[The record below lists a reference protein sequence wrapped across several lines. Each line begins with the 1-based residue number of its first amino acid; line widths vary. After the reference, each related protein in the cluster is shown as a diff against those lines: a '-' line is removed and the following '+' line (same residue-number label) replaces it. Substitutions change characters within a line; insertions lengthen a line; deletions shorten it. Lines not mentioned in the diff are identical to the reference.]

1 MPASVKSPP
10 ETARTSLPVRRST
23 RTTDTFPASAGG
35 VNKDDGAESA
45 ARMGEAASI
54 AIAKK
59 QIYTILFWHGEGPSI
74 FPPLHC
80 YHLLMDSTAG
90 FVLTGG
96 RSSRMGR
103 DKALLPIEG
112 SLLVERTAER
122 VRAAAG
128 SVTLIGAPGRYAH
141 LGLPVLPDLVEDC
154 GPIGGLHTALK
165 STRADWNLVV
175 ACDMPGLTAGFLGDL
190 LAAARQLGCA
200 CLVPQTD
207 SGLHPLCAVY
217 HRRAERRRRIRYPT

>member
-1 MPASVKSPP
+1 MVPP
-10 ETARTSLPVRRST
+10 P
-23 RTTDTFPASAGG
+23 
-35 VNKDDGAESA
+35 
-45 ARMGEAASI
+45 
-54 AIAKK
+54 
-59 QIYTILFWHGEGPSI
+59 
-74 FPPLHC
+74 HC

-112 SLLVERTAER
+112 SLLIERTAEV

-141 LGLPVLPDLVEDC
+141 LGLPVLPDLVHDGGPA
-154 GPIGGLHTALK
+154 GPICGLHTALK
-165 STRADWNLVV
+165 TTRSDWNLVV
-175 ACDMPGLTAGFLGDL
+175 ACDMPGLTAPFLNDL
-190 LAAARQLGCA
+190 LAAAKQLGCA
-200 CLVPQTD
+200 CLAPQTD

-217 HRRAERRRRIRYPT
+217 HRRAGDAVEFAIHHKRFKMHDLLKSLGAVSWPITDSSLLENVNTPLEWGAR

>member
-1 MPASVKSPP
+1 M
-10 ETARTSLPVRRST
+10 
-23 RTTDTFPASAGG
+23 
-35 VNKDDGAESA
+35 A
-45 ARMGEAASI
+45 A
-54 AIAKK
+54 
-59 QIYTILFWHGEGPSI
+59 
-74 FPPLHC
+74 HC
-80 YHLLMDSTAG
+80 YHLLMDSSAG

-141 LGLPVLPDLVEDC
+141 LGLPVVPDLIEDC
-154 GPIGGLHTALK
+154 GPIGGLYTALK
-165 STRADWNLVV
+165 MTRADWNLLV
-175 ACDMPGLTAGFLGDL
+175 ACDMPGVTAEFLSQL
-190 LAAARQLGCA
+190 LDAARVRGST
-200 CLVPQTD
+200 CLVPETE

-217 HRRAERRRRIRYPT
+217 HRRAIRTVASAIEHKLFKMHDLLEVLGAVSWPVADVSMLENVNTPLQWGSR

>member
-1 MPASVKSPP
+1 MAPP
-10 ETARTSLPVRRST
+10 
-23 RTTDTFPASAGG
+23 
-35 VNKDDGAESA
+35 
-45 ARMGEAASI
+45 
-54 AIAKK
+54 
-59 QIYTILFWHGEGPSI
+59 Q
-74 FPPLHC
+74 HC

-112 SLLVERTAER
+112 SLLVERTAKR

-141 LGLPVLPDLVEDC
+141 LQLPVLPDLAEEGGPGTPG
-154 GPIGGLHTALK
+154 GPIYGLHTALK
-165 STRADWNLVV
+165 TTRADWNLVV
-175 ACDMPGLTAGFLGDL
+175 ACDMPGLTATFLSDL
-190 LAAARQLGCA
+190 LSAAKQLGCA
-200 CLVPQTD
+200 CLAPETD

-217 HRRAERRRRIRYPT
+217 HRRAADAVEFAIQHKRFKMHDLLKSLGAVSWPVADASLLENVNTPLEWGAR

>member
-1 MPASVKSPP
+1 M
-10 ETARTSLPVRRST
+10 L
-23 RTTDTFPASAGG
+23 
-35 VNKDDGAESA
+35 
-45 ARMGEAASI
+45 
-54 AIAKK
+54 
-59 QIYTILFWHGEGPSI
+59 
-74 FPPLHC
+74 PPLHC

-103 DKALLPIEG
+103 DKALLSIEG

-128 SVTLIGAPGRYAH
+128 NVTLIGAPERYAY
-141 LGLPVLPDLVEDC
+141 LGLPVLPDLMPDGGPSGPG
-154 GPIGGLHTALK
+154 GPICGLHTALK
-165 STRADWNLVV
+165 TNRADWNLVV
-175 ACDMPGLTAGFLGDL
+175 ACDMPGLTAGFLSDL
-190 LAAARQLGCA
+190 LAAAKQLGCA

-217 HRRAERRRRIRYPT
+217 HRRAGDAVHFAIQHKLFKMHDLLKSLGAVSWPVPDASPLENVNTPLEWGTR

>member
-1 MPASVKSPP
+1 MV
-10 ETARTSLPVRRST
+10 L
-23 RTTDTFPASAGG
+23 
-35 VNKDDGAESA
+35 
-45 ARMGEAASI
+45 
-54 AIAKK
+54 
-59 QIYTILFWHGEGPSI
+59 
-74 FPPLHC
+74 PLHC

-128 SVTLIGAPGRYAH
+128 SVTLIGAPGRYVH
-141 LGLPVLPDLVEDC
+141 LGLSVLPDLAEDGAG
-154 GPIGGLHTALK
+154 GPIFGLHTALK
-165 STRADWNLVV
+165 TTCADWNLVV
-175 ACDMPGLTAGFLGDL
+175 ACDMPGLTTGFLTGL
-190 LAAARQLGCA
+190 LAAARQMGCA
-200 CLVPQTD
+200 CLTPQTE

-217 HRRAERRRRIRYPT
+217 HRRAGDAVEFAIHHKRFKMHDLLKSLGAVSLPVSDASLLENVNTPLEWGAR

>member
-1 MPASVKSPP
+1 MV
-10 ETARTSLPVRRST
+10 
-23 RTTDTFPASAGG
+23 
-35 VNKDDGAESA
+35 
-45 ARMGEAASI
+45 
-54 AIAKK
+54 
-59 QIYTILFWHGEGPSI
+59 PS
-74 FPPLHC
+74 LHC
-80 YHLLMDSTAG
+80 YHLLMESTAG

-96 RSSRMGR
+96 RSTRMGR

-141 LGLPVLPDLVEDC
+141 LELPVLPDLVEDF
-154 GPIGGLHTALK
+154 GPIGGLHTAL
-165 STRADWNLVV
+165 TATHADWNLVV
-175 ACDMPGLTAGFLGDL
+175 ACDMPGLTALFLSDL

-200 CLVPQTD
+200 CLAPQTG

-217 HRRAERRRRIRYPT
+217 HRRAAAAVEFAMEHKLLKMHDLLKSIGAVSWPVADASLLENVNTPLEWGAR